1 MRFLI
6 SKSPLSQKE
15 YAASFGIPDKR
26 FNHYLTGYAD
36 FPTELFMQIAER
48 EKIAPAVLFYAE
60 IETTEDIEGLLKE
73 PGDEATYKKQ
83 PGTMGQ
89 ALTTIERLSGML
101 EDCMK
106 EKERLRGRVV

>member
-1 MRFLI
+1 MQQKDYALLVGC
-6 SKSPLSQKE
+6 SPKNFS
-15 YAASFGIPDKR
+15 G
-26 FNHYLTGYAD
+26 YLNGRAE
-36 FPTELFMQIAER
+36 FPLDVFMQIAQHEG
-48 EKIAPAVLFYAE
+48 ISPVVLYYTDFT
-60 IETTEDIEGLLKE
+60 ISKDFEDLLKE
-73 PGDEATYKKQ
+73 PDVELGYKKQ